1 MDDAILGWFIF
12 FYVVYATVFC
22 IVGFNLGKYKGRA
35 AEGFWW
41 AFFLGFVGV
50 IIVAL
55 YPPKPGFQASTTPTS
70 GPPIGSTPI
79 GVEKRGEAILE
90 AIRRDPTLAQD
101 TSPQTLAR
109 LDREAGTI
117 EKEMVLR
124 EEVEQALRQQ
134 QEEKEA
140 EVQGKIARD
149 LFHAKVAET
158 GRLMLGAAMFTTY
171 AGEGGLVIDRARNQL
186 AGQVDIVPGSP
197 ADRAGLQIGDVL
209 LSMND
214 KRVRTSGDVKK
225 FMAAAS
231 VGDHVLLHIRRG
243 SNKMV
248 LEVDL

>member
-1 MDDAILGWFIF
+1 MDDTILGWFF
-12 FYVVYATVFC
+12 FFFVVYAIVFC
-22 IVGFNLGKYKGRA
+22 AVGFNLGKYKGRA

-41 AFFLGFVGV
+41 GFFLGFVGV

-79 GVEKRGEAILE
+79 GVDKRREAILE
-90 AIRRDPTLAQD
+90 AIRRDPILAQD

-109 LDREAGTI
+109 LELEAGTI

-140 EVQGKIARD
+140 EVQAKIDRD
-149 LFHAKVAET
+149 LFDAKVAET
-158 GRLMLGAAMFTTY
+158 GKLLLGAGFGFPIAPGSDGFRP
-171 AGEGGLVIDRARNQL
+171 GNGCLR
-186 AGQVDIVPGSP
+186 IVPGSP
-197 ADRAGLQIGDVL
+197 ADRAGLQPGDL
-209 LSMND
+209 LMSMND
-214 KRVRTSGDVKK
+214 ERIRTNDDVEW
-225 FMAAAS
+225 FMAGAR
-231 VGDHVLLHIRRG
+231 VGDQVLLHIRRG
-243 SNKMV
+243 SSKMV

>member
-1 MDDAILGWFIF
+1 MDDTILGWLF
-12 FYVVYATVFC
+12 FFFVVYAIVFC
-22 IVGFNLGKYKGRA
+22 FVGFNLGKYKGRA

-41 AFFLGFVGV
+41 GFFLGFVGV

-70 GPPIGSTPI
+70 EPPIGSTPI
-79 GVEKRGEAILE
+79 GVDKRREAILE

-109 LDREAGTI
+109 LELEAGTI

-140 EVQGKIARD
+140 EVQAKIDRD
-149 LFHAKVAET
+149 LFDAKVAET
-158 GRLMLGAAMFTTY
+158 GRLMLGAATFSTY
-171 AGEGGLVIDRARNQL
+171 AEGGGLVIDTAKL
-186 AGQVDIVPGSP
+186 IGQVDISPGSP

-209 LSMND
+209 MSMND
-214 KRVRTSGDVKK
+214 KRIRTSDDLKK